1 MFSHSCILSGTIRS
15 LWPLSSK
22 SISLIKVALNKILR
36 KVWNLPHRSHT
47 SIVHSVA
54 HIPSVS
60 DIVYKRF
67 STFIANGFVSI
78 YIYLVAKILYNS
90 SLMAY
95 IFTGYNFMYGSHH
108 LKIYNDVDL
117 NISTSI
123 RLIRRVFGTS
133 SPFENLIIYLS
144 CS

>member
-1 MFSHSCILSGTIRS
+1 MLF
-15 LWPLSSK
+15 
-22 SISLIKVALNKILR
+22 IKVALNKILR

-54 HIPSVS
+54 HIPSVFLILCTNVS
-60 DIVYKRF
+60 LH
-67 STFIANGFVSI
+67 FIANGFVSI
-78 YIYLVAKILYNS
+78 YTSHLVAKILYNS